1 MNKARILLGRR
12 CSFMQ
17 IYLIRHGQTD
27 WNIRGKLQ
35 GSMDIELNQ
44 TGITQAKLLSN
55 TLLNSDY
62 NFSAIYSSP
71 QKRAIQ
77 TAQILSELTK
87 VKYVS
92 IEGLQ
97 EINFGEWEGLT
108 WNEIEER
115 YPAQYKKWSVN
126 QRYSKPPKGESY
138 QELLNRVLPAIHKVI
153 KRNRENVVIVTHR
166 AVIMCLQCYLTNT
179 PFDQMMKFNMDN
191 SSILKLDSKLFI
203 SENVQ

>member
-1 MNKARILLGRR
+1 
-12 CSFMQ
+12 MQ